1 MSDAEFAGKTA
12 IVGIGSSDFR
22 SLYRNP
28 DPERTRER
36 MAIEAIRDALDDAG
50 LERDQIDGLVTGGT
64 DHYEPVA
71 YRAGLTDVR
80 FVNDYPS
87 AGRMCPI
94 ALMHAAMAVEHG
106 LANYVVL
113 FNSVA
118 FRSRQVKFGASSGG
132 WTGKGLLY
140 DSIYG
145 MASPGAQYSLAFT
158 RYQHLYG
165 GTEEQLGAVAVAFRK
180 HARMNPQAIMQ
191 AEMTIDDYLAARYVA
206 RPMRLFDYCLV
217 NDGAVAYI
225 VTSTERAR
233 DLRQKPVLIAGTA
246 EKANFR
252 EWYVDPDFWTEACS
266 SMRRDMLEP
275 LGVGPAD
282 VDSLAVYDNFSPSV
296 LWGLEGFGFT
306 PRGEALKWI
315 QGGRIELGGELP
327 INTSGGM
334 LSEAYLQ
341 GWNQHAESVRQLRG
355 QAGERQVPDC
365 RRILY
370 WGLSALPSASLLY
383 TDD

>member
-1 MSDAEFAGKTA
+1 
-12 IVGIGSSDFR
+12 
-22 SLYRNP
+22 
-28 DPERTRER
+28 
-36 MAIEAIRDALDDAG
+36 
-50 LERDQIDGLVTGGT
+50 
-64 DHYEPVA
+64 
-71 YRAGLTDVR
+71 
-80 FVNDYPS
+80 
-87 AGRMCPI
+87 
-94 ALMHAAMAVEHG
+94 
-106 LANYVVL
+106 VL

-118 FRSRQVKFGASSGG
+118 FRSSQVKFGMASGG
-132 WTGKGLLY
+132 WAGKGLLY

-180 HARMNPQAIMQ
+180 HARLNPAAIMQ
-191 AEMTIDDYLAARYVA
+191 DEMTIDDYLEARYVA

-233 DLRQKPVLIAGTA
+233 DLQQTPVLLGGTA
-246 EKANFR
+246 QRGNFR
-252 EWYVDPDFWTEACS
+252 EWYVDPEFWTDACA
-266 SMRRDMLEP
+266 SMRRDLMDP

-282 VDSLAVYDNFSPSV
+282 IDSVQVYDNFSPSV
-296 LWGLEGFGFT
+296 VWGLEGFGFA
-306 PRGEALKWI
+306 PRGEALEWI
-315 QGGRIELGGELP
+315 QKGRIELGGELP

-341 GWNQHAESVRQLRG
+341 GWNQHAEAVRQLRG
-355 QAGERQVPDC
+355 QAGERQVPNC

-383 TDD
+383 TED